1 MFFRAPTIR
10 TWHWGIPLL
19 MLLVSAPIWWGAW
32 EPALFRALNQF
43 FRSGSDHFW
52 ATLALLGTGWG
63 LFGATAWCLRRSPRI
78 VLAWLC
84 AAPVAGVLT
93 RVGKSFFFSPRPLE
107 LLGSEGIRVVG
118 EPLFVAAMPSGH
130 TMTAFA
136 GAAAVYFSMAERGRR
151 RHLWLFVLAAMVGV
165 SRIAVGAHWPADVV
179 VGASAGVF
187 SGLVGAWVAQRL
199 PAHWVRS
206 SSWLMRAVAV
216 FGLYCVYVLWTD
228 EMGFAINMPLQW
240 ALGAW
245 MLMCLLHFLV
255 TSFKGSRHGFD

>member
-1 MFFRAPTIR
+1 MFFNAPTVRAKHVLVPIF
-10 TWHWGIPLL
+10 
-19 MLLVSAPIWWGAW
+19 MLVFTAPVWWGLW
-32 EPALFRALNQF
+32 EPGLFRALNQL
-43 FRSGSDHFW
+43 FRVGPDHLW
-52 ATLALLGTGWG
+52 AALALLGTGWG
-63 LFGATAWCLRRSPRI
+63 LLGVTGWLMQGHPRL

-107 LLGSEGIRVVG
+107 LLGPEGIRVVG

-136 GAAAVYFSMAERGRR
+136 GAAAVYFSLPERTRGR
-151 RHLWLFVLAAMVGV
+151 HAWVFVLAALVGC

-179 VGASAGVF
+179 VGASAGVL
-187 SGLVGAWVAQRL
+187 SGLVGVWLAQRL
-199 PAHWVRS
+199 PDAWVQT

-245 MLMCLLHFLV
+245 LLMCLLSFLV
-255 TSFKGSRHGFD
+255 NSFKGSRHGFD